1 MSHEVY
7 LVLDPQFADDLWSL
21 SRGAHVWL
29 FRTAEN
35 EAAAKAVR
43 ERETEGYSPL
53 RGVTIFD
60 GSGEAYDD
68 FYMILPMIEVH
79 HAEYSAAP
87 EPWNAIH
94 VIGLS
99 GRNIRR
105 DRVADALGIDAFE
118 VVKEGKGFAIKRTAQ
133 RTPFH

>member
-21 SRGAHVWL
+21 SRGAHVWIIK
-29 FRTAEN
+29 TAEN
-35 EAAAKAVR
+35 EAAARAVWD
-43 ERETEGYSPL
+43 RETERHSPL

-60 GSGEAYDD
+60 SSGEAYDD
-68 FYMILPMIEVH
+68 FYRILPTIEDH
-79 HAEYSAAP
+79 HDEYSAP

-99 GRNIRR
+99 GNIRR
-105 DRVADALGIDAFE
+105 DRIADALGVDDFE
-118 VVKEGKGFAIKRTAQ
+118 VVKEGEGFAIKRTAKVEKVQ
-133 RTPFH
+133 L